1 MCRRVLAHEEGMMVD
16 VVIAPVDVC
25 KERYLDTCGW
35 IVRVLNVHEIGRDEI
50 KRAGVKLDL
59 LLKVKDTEAVV
70 AELVVCQYASSDH
83 APRYYYLVDCS
94 WACCKTLEGSYARLI
109 FFKVVYELL
118 RELAWF
124 D

>member
-35 IVRVLNVHEIGRDEI
+35 IARVLNVHEIGRNEI

-59 LLKVKDTEAVV
+59 LLKVKNTETIV
-70 AELVVCQYASSDH
+70 AELCFLSVRILG
-83 APRYYYLVDCS
+83 PRP
-94 WACCKTLEGSYARLI
+94 EM
-109 FFKVVYELL
+109 LL
-118 RELAWF
+118 PCGLQLGPL
-124 D
+124 